1 MGMFDT
7 VIIEDVPE
15 INLDEF
21 FDNSFQTKDL
31 EKLLLTFKIENGK
44 LYERIAVLDKNL
56 DVKEY
61 TFVLLQITKSIVIYN
76 VTKVGMKMLN
86 DDNVKHEELSEK
98 YLKGFLLHIEEGTIV
113 SIQPCDPYK
122 NANYY
127 S

>member
-21 FDNSFQTKDL
+21 VDNLFQTKDL
-31 EKLLLTFKIENGK
+31 EKLLLIFKIENGK
-44 LYERIAVLDKNL
+44 FYERIAVLDKNL

-61 TFVLLQITKSIVIYN
+61 TFVLLRITKNIVIYN
-76 VTKVGMKMLN
+76 VTKVGKELMHSGTT
-86 DDNVKHEELSEK
+86 HEELSEK
-98 YLKGFLLHIEEGTIV
+98 YLKGFLVFIEEGNVV
-113 SIQPCDPYK
+113 SMHPCDPYK
-122 NANYY
+122 NADYY

>member
-21 FDNSFQTKDL
+21 VDNSFQTKDL

-98 YLKGFLLHIEEGTIV
+98 YLKGFLLRIEEGKIV

-122 NANYY
+122 NADYY